1 MSGEKK
7 THIRYFVEPRT
18 GDGLN
23 TQPYPVALEEVGSHI
38 KNWLARFEH
47 QGYYSGVGCRI
58 MLGEIAFRLEPVV
71 CGEDGQPWDW
81 THCAV
86 CDKELDSHGDCSDA
100 NCKTHTD
107 EAYTGEPKGSSV
119 AGVRVVSAE
128 ELVAIL
134 RRDEAAN
141 REHLERENLRDE
153 LEAATGQAYSD
164 AALQAHLDAA
174 LPSTCPTANGRDLE
188 AFEADRRGFV
198 DKLSAE
204 EKAFIAERESDN
216 AKMDEAREY
225 SAEDVEEWQRRSEEQ
240 GE

>member
-1 MSGEKK
+1 MSGKK

-23 TQPYPVALEEVGSHI
+23 TQPHPVALEEVGAHI

-71 CGEDGQPWDW
+71 CGEDGEPWEW

-86 CDKELDSHGDCSDA
+86 CDKELDSHGDCVD
-100 NCKTHTD
+100 NECKTHTD
-107 EAYTGEPKGSSV
+107 PSYTGEPSGSSV
-119 AGVRVVSAE
+119 AGVRVVSPE

-141 REHLERENLRDE
+141 RAEAERSIE
-153 LEAATGQAYSD
+153 
-164 AALQAHLDAA
+164 
-174 LPSTCPTANGRDLE
+174 P
-188 AFEADRRGFV
+188 RGFV